1 MRRTIVLLTILII
14 LLTILA
20 PAALAAPDQAF
31 PKILP
36 LPDGFAPEGVA
47 VGRGTTFYVGSL
59 AGGAVYRGDLRT
71 GEGDVF
77 VQPKGGRAIAGIY
90 VDQRAN
96 TLFASGALSGSA
108 YVFDAQSGAER
119 TSYQLAAGGPAFIND
134 VIVTRD
140 AAYFTNSFA
149 AEIYRVPLG
158 PGGSLPNQSQVQTIP
173 LTGAWVQIPGAFVF
187 NANGIEATS
196 DGRWLL
202 IVNSTTGTL
211 YRVDPQTGSATGVD
225 LGAASLTAGDG
236 LRLQGKTLFVVRN
249 QLNQIAV
256 VKLAPDYA
264 SGTVERTIT
273 DPAFEVP
280 TTVALFGSRL
290 YAVNARFGLPPGP
303 FNVVQMPRN

>member
-1 MRRTIVLLTILII
+1 MRRTIVLLTTLII

-20 PAALAAPDQAF
+20 PAALAAPDPAF

-47 VGRGTTFYVGSL
+47 VGHGTTFYVGSL

-77 VQPKGGRAIAGIY
+77 VQPQGGRAIAGIY

-96 TLFASGALSGSA
+96 TLFASGTQSGSA
-108 YVFDAQSGAER
+108 YVFDAESGAELA
-119 TSYQLAAGGPAFIND
+119 SYQLAAGGPAFIND

-211 YRVDPQTGSATGVD
+211 YRVDPQTGSATVVD

-264 SGTVERTIT
+264 SGTVERTIS

>member
-1 MRRTIVLLTILII
+1 M
-14 LLTILA
+14 
-20 PAALAAPDQAF
+20 
-31 PKILP
+31 
-36 LPDGFAPEGVA
+36 
-47 VGRGTTFYVGSL
+47 GRGTAFYVGSL
-59 AGGAVYRGDLRT
+59 ADGSVYRGDLRT
-71 GEGDVF
+71 GEGAVF
-77 VQPKGGRAIAGIY
+77 VQPQAGRAIAGMY

-96 TLFASGALSGSA
+96 TLFASGALAGSA
-108 YVFDAQSGAER
+108 YVFDAQTGAELA
-119 TSYQLAAGGPAFIND
+119 SYQLTTSSSAFIND

-173 LTGAWVQIPGAFVF
+173 LTGAWMQIPGPFVF
-187 NANGIEATS
+187 NANGIEATP

-211 YRVDPQTGSATGVD
+211 YRVDPQTGSATVVD

-236 LRLQGKTLFVVRN
+236 LRLEGKTLFVVRN

-264 SGTVERTIT
+264 SGMVERTIT

-303 FNVVQMPRN
+303 YDVVQVPRN

>member
-1 MRRTIVLLTILII
+1 MRRTITLLSALII

-20 PAALAAPDQAF
+20 PAALAAPGQAF

-47 VGRGTTFYVGSL
+47 VGRGNTFYVGSL

-71 GEGDVF
+71 GEGAVF
-77 VQPKGGRAIAGIY
+77 VQPQAGRAIAGIY
-90 VDQRAN
+90 VDQRSN
-96 TLFASGALSGSA
+96 RLFASGTQSGRA
-108 YVFDAQSGAER
+108 FVFDAGSGAELA
-119 TSYQLAAGGPAFIND
+119 SYQLTPASAKFVND

-158 PGGSLPNQSQVQTIP
+158 PGGRLPDQSAVQTIP
-173 LTGAWVQIPGAFVF
+173 LTGAWVQNPGAFVF

-202 IVNSTTGTL
+202 IINSTRGEL
-211 YRVDPQTGSATGVD
+211 YRVDPQTGSATLVN
-225 LGAASLTAGDG
+225 LGGASLTAGDG
-236 LRLQGKTLFVVRN
+236 LRLQGRTLYVVRN
-249 QLNQIAV
+249 RLNQIAV
-256 VKLAPDYA
+256 VNLAPDFA
-264 SGTVERTIT
+264 SGSVERTIT
-273 DPAFEVP
+273 DPGFEVP

-290 YAVNARFGLPPGP
+290 YAVNARFGLPPGSYE
-303 FNVVQMPRN
+303 VVQAPRN

>member
-1 MRRTIVLLTILII
+1 MRRLIVLLTAFAI

-20 PAALAAPDQAF
+20 PAALAAPGQAF

-71 GEGDVF
+71 GEGAVF
-77 VQPKGGRAIAGIY
+77 VQPQAGRAIAGIY
-90 VDQRAN
+90 VDQRSNA
-96 TLFASGALSGSA
+96 LFASGTQSGNA
-108 YVFDAQSGAER
+108 YVFDAQTGAELA
-119 TSYQLAAGGPAFIND
+119 SYQLTTASSKFIND
-134 VIVTRD
+134 VIVTGD

-158 PGGSLPNQSQVQTIP
+158 PGGSLPNQSAVQTIP
-173 LTGAWVQIPGAFVF
+173 LGDDWVQNPGTGF
-187 NANGIEATS
+187 NANGIEATA
-196 DGRWLL
+196 DGRWLF
-202 IVNSTTGTL
+202 IVNSSRGEL
-211 YRVDPQTGSATGVD
+211 YRVDPQTGSASLVD
-225 LGAASLTAGDG
+225 LGGASLTNGDG
-236 LRLQGKTLFVVRN
+236 IRLQGKTLHVVRN
-249 QLNQIAV
+249 RLNQIAV
-256 VKLAPDYA
+256 LKLAPDYA

-290 YAVNARFGLPPGP
+290 YAVNARFGMPPGS
-303 FNVVQMPRN
+303 FEVVQVPRN

>member
-1 MRRTIVLLTILII
+1 MRRLIVLLTAIAI

-20 PAALAAPDQAF
+20 PAALAAPGQSF

-71 GEGDVF
+71 GEGAVF
-77 VQPKGGRAIAGIY
+77 VQPQGRAIAGIY
-90 VDQRAN
+90 VDQRSNA
-96 TLFASGALSGSA
+96 LFVSGTASGKA
-108 YVFDAQSGAER
+108 YVFDAQTGAELA
-119 TSYQLAAGGPAFIND
+119 SYLLTTTNPSFIND

-158 PGGSLPNQSQVQTIP
+158 PGGSLPSQSDVETIP
-173 LTGAWVQIPGAFVF
+173 LGGEWVQIPDPASTPMASRPLRTAAGCLSSIQPA
-187 NANGIEATS
+187 ANSIGSIRRPAA
-196 DGRWLL
+196 R
-202 IVNSTTGTL
+202 TL
-211 YRVDPQTGSATGVD
+211 VD
-225 LGAASLTAGDG
+225 LGGASLTNGDG

-264 SGTVERTIT
+264 SGMVERTIT

-280 TTVALFGSRL
+280 TTVAQFGSRL
-290 YAVNARFGLPPGP
+290 YAVNARFGLPPGSYE
-303 FNVVQMPRN
+303 VVQVSRN

>member
-1 MRRTIVLLTILII
+1 MRRLIVLLTAIAI

-20 PAALAAPDQAF
+20 PAALAAPGQSF

-71 GEGDVF
+71 GEGAVF
-77 VQPKGGRAIAGIY
+77 VQPQAGRAIAGIY
-90 VDQRAN
+90 VDQRSNA
-96 TLFASGALSGSA
+96 LFASGTQSGNA
-108 YVFDAQSGAER
+108 YVFDAQTGAELA
-119 TSYQLAAGGPAFIND
+119 SYQLTTTSSKFIND
-134 VIVTRD
+134 VIVTGD

-158 PGGSLPNQSQVQTIP
+158 PGGSLPNQSAVQTIP
-173 LTGAWVQIPGAFVF
+173 LTGAWVQVPGPFVF
-187 NANGIEATS
+187 NANGIEATA
-196 DGRWLL
+196 DGRWLF
-202 IVNSTTGTL
+202 IVNSTRGEL
-211 YRVDPQTGSATGVD
+211 YRVDPQTGSATLVD
-225 LGAASLTAGDG
+225 LGGASLTNGDG
-236 LRLQGKTLFVVRN
+236 IRLQGKTLHVVRN
-249 QLNQIAV
+249 RLNQIAV

-264 SGTVERTIT
+264 SGMVERTIT

-290 YAVNARFGLPPGP
+290 YAVNARFGLPPGSYE
-303 FNVVQMPRN
+303 VVQVPRN

>member
-1 MRRTIVLLTILII
+1 MRRTITLLSTLII

-20 PAALAAPDQAF
+20 PAALAAPGQAF

-47 VGRGTTFYVGSL
+47 VGRGNTFYVGSL

-71 GEGDVF
+71 GEGAVF
-77 VQPKGGRAIAGIY
+77 VQSQENRAIAGIY
-90 VDQRAN
+90 VDQRSN
-96 TLFASGALSGSA
+96 LLFASGTQSGRA
-108 YVFDAQSGAER
+108 FVFDAGSGAELA
-119 TSYQLAAGGPAFIND
+119 SYQLTTASAKFVND

-158 PGGSLPNQSQVQTIP
+158 PGGRLPDQSAVQTIP
-173 LTGAWVQIPGAFVF
+173 LTGAWVQNSSGF

-202 IVNSTTGTL
+202 IINSTRGEL
-211 YRVDPQTGSATGVD
+211 YRVDPQTGSATLVD
-225 LGAASLTAGDG
+225 LDGASLTAGDG
-236 LRLQGKTLFVVRN
+236 LRLQGRTLYVVRN
-249 QLNQIAV
+249 RLNQIAV
-256 VKLAPDYA
+256 VNLAPDFA
-264 SGTVERTIT
+264 SGSVERTIT
-273 DPAFEVP
+273 DPGFEVP

-290 YAVNARFGLPPGP
+290 YAVNARFGLPPGSYE
-303 FNVVQMPRN
+303 VVQVPRN